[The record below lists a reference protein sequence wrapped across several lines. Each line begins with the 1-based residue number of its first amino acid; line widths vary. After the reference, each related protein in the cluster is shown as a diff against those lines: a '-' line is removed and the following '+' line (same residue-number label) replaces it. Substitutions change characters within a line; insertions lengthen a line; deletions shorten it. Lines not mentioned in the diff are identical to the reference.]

1 MQGAYYANLLSQELG
16 YTVTNGEPYYSAGC
30 TDTATC
36 VFPNAVIPATA
47 ISPVAQNMLKYIPTP
62 NSVQKRQAT
71 LPDICLQSNSDR

>member
-62 NSVQKRQAT
+62 NSVQNGRPST
-71 LPDICLQSNSDR
+71 RHLPTIKL